1 MKIKYLSLT
10 ILFIVILS
18 SVNAQTK
25 MTDEQSNRAIDLY
38 KETRCLVCQGQTI
51 YDSNSELATD
61 LKLYIQEEIVAGKTD
76 DQIKKQLVRNYGE
89 WILMTPSMAT
99 SNYFLWFGPFIFLF
113 LGPAAGSIGNGM
125 AFAAAASP
133 LVLPL
138 GLRHPPMEWPS
149 VCGIRP

>member
-10 ILFIVILS
+10 ILFLVILS

-25 MTDEQSNRAIDLY
+25 MTDEQSNRATDLY

-99 SNYFLWFGPFIFLF
+99 SK
-113 LGPAAGSIGNGM
+113 A
-125 AFAAAASP
+125 
-133 LVLPL
+133 LPVSTKL
-138 GLRHPPMEWPS
+138 P
-149 VCGIRP
+149 